1 MMGAML
7 RRTLVLLIAA
17 GAATLAACGSASYEY
32 VRNTEARTAF
42 KVPIEWTVFDEATLQ
57 GEPAGPPVNTPDP
70 VEWLIGLDGHPS
82 PTVEHVLAQGG
93 YYSEYPQGIAA
104 VLRLTAEQRDGISYG
119 ALRNLILPIDQ
130 IQDQVGR
137 EAVQLLAY
145 DDRVEKDGF
154 RGLHFEA
161 QIWASALEGGE
172 AATGGGPPADHQR
185 PDTGKCVCTTRS
197 RVLDGLRSAEVVELR
212 TRRGLHVRG
221 FRRLRSA
228 DGPRWAVGTRR
239 TGMASPHPHA
249 GGINGGFVRHW
260 CRP

>member
-7 RRTLVLLIAA
+7 RLTLVLLIAA

-172 AATGGGPPADHQR
+172 AATGGGTVLFDDRFVQISQTAYMDPASD
-185 PDTGKCVCTTRS
+185 KVY
-197 RVLDGLRSAEVVELR
+197 VLAVLCSAECYGR
-212 TRRGLHVRG
+212 NRGDIESVIN
-221 FRRLRSA
+221 S
-228 DGPRWAVGTRR
+228 WAVI
-239 TGMASPHPHA
+239 S
-249 GGINGGFVRHW
+249 
-260 CRP
+260 